1 MPLERVAIIPTCQEC
16 RAGVAIRGRSAC
28 RRQKLFRASALSQR
42 PCGVPAFAG
51 RDFRRRGL
59 DYAGVVGTAVLTIPS
74 DEPGLSAQA
83 TAALPSVSGTGER
96 PGAPARVPFT
106 AWRGWTHD
114 PQGLLGC
121 RHEAVDP
128 AAERDERPLQLALEL
143 LEFGQHSD

>member
-1 MPLERVAIIPTCQEC
+1 M
-16 RAGVAIRGRSAC
+16 AIRGRSAC

-42 PCGVPAFAG
+42 SCGVPAFAG
-51 RDFRRRGL
+51 RDFSKRGL

-114 PQGLLGC
+114 PRGLSTLPPSATT
-121 RHEAVDP
+121 RSLHEAVMARKSLP
-128 AAERDERPLQLALEL
+128 TL
-143 LEFGQHSD
+143 